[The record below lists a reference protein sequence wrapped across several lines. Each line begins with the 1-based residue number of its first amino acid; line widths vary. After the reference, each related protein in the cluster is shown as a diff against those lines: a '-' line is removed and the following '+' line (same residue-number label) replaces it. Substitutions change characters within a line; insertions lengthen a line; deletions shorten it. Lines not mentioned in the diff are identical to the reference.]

1 MKVKLT
7 FTIIILLMVL
17 PMFVFPES
25 YAEKTDIAMFY
36 TDKAAEGAQKL
47 KEKIDEP
54 KTGLKDHL
62 VNKSSH
68 LIDIGSAI
76 GKAIINAPVN
86 ML

>member
-1 MKVKLT
+1 ML
-7 FTIIILLMVL
+7 
-17 PMFVFPES
+17 
-25 YAEKTDIAMFY
+25 Y

-54 KTGLKDHL
+54 KSGLKDHF

-76 GKAIINAPVN
+76 GKAIIYAPVN